1 MANIK
6 HIAILGATSQI
17 ARDLILSF
25 SKDNDKKLHLFS
37 RHSDNVTKWLKDIRL
52 SECHLVD
59 DYAAFGT
66 QEFDAIFNFVG
77 VGDPAKAAAMG
88 ASIFEIT
95 LQYDEL
101 ALNYLRQHPACRYI
115 FLSSGAAYGS
125 NFDEPVNSE
134 TKAIIDINKL
144 QSQDWYGIAKFFVEC
159 RHRSYTHLKIVDLR
173 VFNYFSRSHDIN
185 TNFLIS
191 DILRA
196 VLTKT
201 ELTTSSENI
210 LRDFLHPHDFSQLI
224 SKLIE
229 LPDFGNQ
236 VFDCYTK
243 DPVSK
248 FSLLERFNHDF
259 GLQYRIVEGEIR
271 ASATGSKFN
280 YYSLNHSASKIG
292 YTPKFTSL
300 DGILEEA
307 KAIFSYA

>member
-1 MANIK
+1 MN
-6 HIAILGATSQI
+6 IAILGATSEI
-17 ARDLILSF
+17 AKDLTILLSNE
-25 SKDNDKKLHLFS
+25 KDKDLHLFA
-37 RHSDNVTKWLKDIRL
+37 RRPEEVIKWLSNFGL
-52 SECHLVD
+52 SKIKHVD
-59 DYAAFGT
+59 SFDSFGT
-66 QEFDAIFNFVG
+66 QNFDVIINFVG
-77 VGDPAKAAAMG
+77 VGNPKVAEAIG
-88 ASIFEIT
+88 RSIFDIT
-95 LQYDEL
+95 YEYDSL
-101 ALNYLRQHPACRYI
+101 AINYLNKNPSCKYI
-115 FLSSGAAYGS
+115 FISSGAAMGNIYDQPAKVDS
-125 NFDEPVNSE
+125 KASFSLNSLVE
-134 TKAIIDINKL
+134 
-144 QSQDWYGIAKFFVEC
+144 SDWYGIAKFFAEC
-159 RHRSYTHLKIVDLR
+159 RHRSYTHLKIVDVR

-185 TNFLIS
+185 ASFFIS

-210 LRDFLHPHDFSQLI
+210 LRDFLHPHDFNQLI

-292 YTPKFTSL
+292 YIPKFTSL